1 MVVAG
6 AFGHQ
11 GAAEPHQGMP
21 GFWVFFTSAKAA
33 SYRRGCA
40 QGGEWVERR
49 FLQRGELELGRQVT
63 WVAAL

>member
-6 AFGHQ
+6 ASGHQ
-11 GAAEPHQGMP
+11 GAAEPRQGMP
-21 GFWVFFTSAKAA
+21 GFWVLTSAKAA

-40 QGGEWVERR
+40 QGGGWVERR
-49 FLQRGELELGRQVT
+49 FLQRGELGPGRQVT